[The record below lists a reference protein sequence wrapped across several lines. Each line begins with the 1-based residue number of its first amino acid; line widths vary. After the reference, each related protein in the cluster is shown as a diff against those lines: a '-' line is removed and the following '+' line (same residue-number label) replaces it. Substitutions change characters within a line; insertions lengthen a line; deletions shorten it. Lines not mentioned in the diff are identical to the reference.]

1 MAELTAT
8 VDTYLAAWNEADP
21 ARRAPLIEQV
31 WAPDGTLVDPPLDG
45 TGHDG
50 ISAVADALHA
60 HYPDHRFRRTG
71 AVDAHHDR
79 FRFTWELV
87 RPTAPSPSP
96 ASTSARSPPTAGW
109 PGSPASSTSRDAGR
123 PGRRRR
129 GRGRA
134 AVVVVASAPC
144 TAPAWVPSWRTGG
157 RGGAAAS
164 STWPTRSGSHPAT

>member
-1 MAELTAT
+1 MTELTAT

-31 WAPDGTLVDPPLDG
+31 WAPDGSLVDPPLDG
-45 TGHDG
+45 SGHDG

-87 RPTAPSPSP
+87 RPDGTVAIAGLDVGEVAPDGRL
-96 ASTSARSPPTAGW
+96 AR
-109 PGSPASSTSRDAGR
+109 
-123 PGRRRR
+123 
-129 GRGRA
+129 
-134 AVVVVASAPC
+134 V
-144 TAPAWVPSWRTGG
+144 TGFFDE
-157 RGGAAAS
+157 
-164 STWPTRSGSHPAT
+164 P